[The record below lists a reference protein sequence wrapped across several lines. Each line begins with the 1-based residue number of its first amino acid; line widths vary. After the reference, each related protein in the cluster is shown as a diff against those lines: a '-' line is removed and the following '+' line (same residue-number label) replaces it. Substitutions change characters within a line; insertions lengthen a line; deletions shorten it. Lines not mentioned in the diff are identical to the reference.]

1 MVDRESDVIQCV
13 LYQSR
18 GYVLFSALASFFV
31 PFSITVILYVRIFAL
46 LLRRMAVTRTTMTSL
61 TTVARDNDVTRRRCA
76 VSELPR
82 RQLPHAADVEH
93 SDSVACH
100 SNTTERT
107 NNADVRQ
114 LAASPVTTSTSLAP
128 CDRAATSSSH
138 QQRRRTADVDGRHRE
153 SAAVQVSY
161 WRDRREVVVS
171 VRMAVIVVVFGG
183 MWSGFFVVYVM
194 RSWCSTCYVPR
205 QLEAFFFWLGYANS
219 SVNPILYTIF
229 NTDFRRA
236 FTDIVAVCRG
246 FVNR

>member
-1 MVDRESDVIQCV
+1 
-13 LYQSR
+13 
-18 GYVLFSALASFFV
+18 
-31 PFSITVILYVRIFAL
+31 
-46 LLRRMAVTRTTMTSL
+46 
-61 TTVARDNDVTRRRCA
+61 
-76 VSELPR
+76 
-82 RQLPHAADVEH
+82 
-93 SDSVACH
+93 
-100 SNTTERT
+100 
-107 NNADVRQ
+107 
-114 LAASPVTTSTSLAP
+114 
-128 CDRAATSSSH
+128 
-138 QQRRRTADVDGRHRE
+138 
-153 SAAVQVSY
+153 VQVSY